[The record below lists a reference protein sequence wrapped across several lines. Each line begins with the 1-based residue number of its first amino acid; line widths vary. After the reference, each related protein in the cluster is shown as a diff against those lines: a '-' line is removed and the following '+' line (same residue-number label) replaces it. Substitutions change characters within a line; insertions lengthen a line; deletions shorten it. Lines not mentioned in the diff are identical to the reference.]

1 MKRTLLLILVCIA
14 TMSTWASK
22 AFPGFTTVQQKDGTT
37 LSIQLIGNAEF
48 SYNVTTDGV
57 ILFHEGNDYFIA
69 SIGSNG
75 EMTSTGI
82 LAHNPGQRGA
92 EETAAI
98 KAQDTNKFY
107 SYSEKEINRRRIN
120 TMENADPAYF
130 PHTGTPKVLVIMV
143 EFQDLKFEDSNCKDV
158 VDEYLNK
165 LGVGQISVIGT
176 VTGETVQ
183 RNAMSVKQYFSYCS
197 YGAFEPQFD
206 VYGPITLSK
215 NMAYYGAK
223 SGSKNDAHV
232 TDGLIPEA
240 CNLANEQGVDFTQ
253 YDSNNDGYVD
263 LVYVIYAGYGQNFGG
278 NSDDCIWPHVS
289 ILGNNSPTYDG
300 ITIKRYGVSN
310 ELNAT
315 PANPHFFNG
324 IGVFCHEFS
333 HGMGLPDIYPS
344 NNMTKA
350 SLTCN
355 QNMDNWDI
363 MDGGEYLNAG
373 YVPKTY
379 LAWERERCEWMQI
392 EELTNPT
399 SITMKT
405 INKGDKAYKIVND
418 NDPSEYIVLE
428 NIQKTGM
435 DSYAPGHGML
445 AYRINEAV
453 GLDLGYVNKTDKNP
467 AVAIVAADSLFMP
480 EWFGK
485 QKKVTV
491 TETEYTVDGF
501 TGTLNI
507 DTILVQ
513 KYKNSTLQYDS
524 STGTG
529 NGKAIYD
536 KEAAGDPWPG
546 ISNVTEMTGDS
557 YYAFSTVKTF
567 MQDKPVTEI
576 KEEDGVITFKFMG
589 GDVDGIIN
597 INANDNTIDNRI
609 ADKRVY
615 TIDGRLAGTSL
626 EGLRPGIYIQNN
638 KKIVVKQ

>member
-22 AFPGFTTVQQKDGTT
+22 AFPGFTTVQQKDGTMLT
-37 LSIQLIGNAEF
+37 IQLIGNADF

-69 SIGSNG
+69 SIGCNG

-107 SYSEKEINRRRIN
+107 SYSEKEINRRRVN
-120 TMENADPAYF
+120 TIEDASPAYF
-130 PHTGTPKVLVIMV
+130 PHTGTPKVLVILAQFKDV
-143 EFQDLKFEDSNCKDV
+143 KFKDSNSWNVFND
-158 VDEYLNK
+158 YLNY
-165 LGVGQISVIGT
+165 LGGRPATEGD
-176 VTGETVQ
+176 VTGT
-183 RNAMSVKQYFSYCS
+183 SVKNNICSVRQYFKYCS
-197 YGAFEPQFD
+197 YDKFEPQFD
-206 VYGPITLSK
+206 VFGPVTLSK
-215 NMAYYGAK
+215 NMADY
-223 SGSKNDAHV
+223 NDAHV
-232 TDGLIPEA
+232 RDGLIPEA
-240 CNLANEQGVDFTQ
+240 CNLANELGVDFKQ
-253 YDSNNDGYVD
+253 YDSNNDKYVD
-263 LVYVIYAGYGQNFGG
+263 LVYVIYAGYGENYSG
-278 NSDDCIWPHVS
+278 NSTDCIWPHVS
-289 ILGNNSPTYDG
+289 KLGNDNTKYG
-300 ITIKRYGVSN
+300 EIIINRYGVSN
-310 ELNAT
+310 ELGFKPDSGYPNYI
-315 PANPHFFNG
+315 NG

-333 HGMGLPDIYPS
+333 HGMGLPDLYPS
-344 NNMTKA
+344 NTMNKA

-355 QNMDNWDI
+355 QNMDNWDL

-392 EELTNPT
+392 EELTNPA

-418 NDPSEYIVLE
+418 NNPSEYIVLE

-435 DSYAPGHGML
+435 DYYAPGHGML
-445 AYRINEAV
+445 VYRIDEGQ
-453 GLDLGYVNKTDKNP
+453 GLDLGYVNKTALSP

-480 EWFGK
+480 DWFGK

-491 TETEYTVDGF
+491 TETGYTVDGYNDPRNP
-501 TGTLNI
+501 LII
-507 DTILVQ
+507 DPILVQ
-513 KYKNSTLQYDS
+513 KYKNTIMQTTKTDNS
-524 STGTG
+524 GT
-529 NGKAIYD
+529 AIYNR
-536 KEAAGDPWPG
+536 EAAGDPWPG

-567 MQDKPVTEI
+567 MQGKPVTDIQES
-576 KEEDGVITFKFMG
+576 EGVITFKFMG

-597 INANDNTIDNRI
+597 IDANDNTIDNRI